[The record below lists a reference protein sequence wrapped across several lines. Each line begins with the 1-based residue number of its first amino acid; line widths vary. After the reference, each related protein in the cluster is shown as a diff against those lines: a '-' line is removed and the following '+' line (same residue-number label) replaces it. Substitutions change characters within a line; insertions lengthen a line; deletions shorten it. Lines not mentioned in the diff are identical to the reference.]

1 MKFEKTIS
9 KEKISEAHIREEL
22 QQQIKEAVDKE
33 QKDKIQEDFDKRL
46 EENNLIHKEKLE
58 QTLKKRSG
66 KNA

>member
-1 MKFEKTIS
+1 MIS

-46 EENNLIHKEKLE
+46 EETILFTRKTRAN
-58 QTLKKRSG
+58 T
-66 KNA
+66 